1 MGSKHCLLLNTFTF
15 EQCVQWL
22 HLSHWPQFTNS
33 TVYTSGDIFLHT
45 QHRSSSGISDNRS
58 LSLSALSN
66 SCGCCCSPEVVACG
80 WVEEMLIDGL
90 AFPLFALCFVGC
102 FFVLSWL
109 LFDVYFLQYSF
120 LWWWHK
126 VAGYWLV
133 FSISFCLYCL
143 SYFSTF
149 EECVWWFIFFFSL
162 FVYKWWSSFFCDIL
176 VGSNGVYARFSEW
189 GNQIVWSVIRL
200 ARQLCNVIYLLSCI
214 PGILRRS
221 DWHSV

>member
-90 AFPLFALCFVGC
+90 AFPLFALCFVGFFLFWVGCCSMFISFSTLFFDGDIRLLVTDWC
-102 FFVLSWL
+102 FRFLSVCTAWVIFL
-109 LFDVYFLQYSF
+109 LSRNVFGGSF
-120 LWWWHK
+120 SFSFSLYISDG
-126 VAGYWLV
+126 AV
-133 FSISFCLYCL
+133 FS
-143 SYFSTF
+143 
-149 EECVWWFIFFFSL
+149 
-162 FVYKWWSSFFCDIL
+162 CDIL
-176 VGSNGVYARFSEW
+176 VGSNGVYARFSISE
-189 GNQIVWSVIRL
+189 VRL
-200 ARQLCNVIYLLSCI
+200 AFCVVYALKRPKAANVKWLGYMWCV
-214 PGILRRS
+214 G
-221 DWHSV
+221 W